1 MTTASALLAATDLL
15 DHESD
20 EVRRFVAAA
29 VPDPGVSDREKAV
42 ALFYAVRD
50 GVFYEVYGADMSH
63 EGLRASSVATAKTG
77 FCLHKSILYAAA
89 TRAVG
94 IPSRV
99 LAGEVRN
106 HLASDKLKDLVGG
119 EVFLHWLNEVWLD
132 GRWLKTTPV
141 FNRMLCKLYGIAP
154 LEFDG
159 TADAVYHPYDE
170 QGRQHMEFVGAVASF
185 NDVEHAAVI
194 DLMRGRHPNMFA
206 SATAVR
212 SGGSLVDEAPT
223 RG

>member
-1 MTTASALLAATDLL
+1 MTTATALLAATDLL

-29 VPDPGVSDREKAV
+29 VPDPSVSDRDKAV

-50 GVFYEVYGADMSH
+50 GVFYEVYGADMSRD
-63 EGLRASSVATAKTG
+63 GLRASAVSVAKTG

-106 HLASDKLKDLVGG
+106 HLASDKLKELVGG
-119 EVFLHWLNEVWLD
+119 EVFLHWLNEIHLD

-141 FNRMLCKLYGIAP
+141 FNKMLCKLYGISP

-159 TADAVYHPYDE
+159 TADAVYHPFDDK
-170 QGRQHMEFVGAVASF
+170 GRRHMEFVGAVASF
-185 NDVEHAAVI
+185 DDVEHAAVI
-194 DLMRGRHPNMFA
+194 ALMRERHPGMFA
-206 SATAVR
+206 SADAVHG
-212 SGGSLVDEAPT
+212 GGSLVAEAPAAD
-223 RG
+223 